1 MSIPLGPTFFYAN
14 GTPFTGNMQVF
25 FDNDCYPLAGN
36 VIVEVETTTTTTLA
50 PPQ

>member
-1 MSIPLGPTFFYAN
+1 MNTPIGPTFFYAN

-25 FDNDCYPLAGN
+25 YNNDCYPLDGN
-36 VIVEVETTTTTTLA
+36 VVVEQTPTTTSP